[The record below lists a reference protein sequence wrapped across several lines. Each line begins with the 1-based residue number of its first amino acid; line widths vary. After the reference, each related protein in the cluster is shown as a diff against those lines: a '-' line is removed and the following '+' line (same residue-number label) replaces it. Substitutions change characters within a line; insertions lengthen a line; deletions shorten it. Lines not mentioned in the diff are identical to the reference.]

1 MTQTLTTQ
9 FATAGAMKEFYD
21 KQLLDSLYPNL
32 YLYQLAE
39 KRSLPRGSGKIIHF
53 KRYFKAGTGA
63 AGHLP
68 AFAITEGLAI
78 GLSALSAQAISTTVA
93 GYGDAIGIN
102 DFVIMTVPDDVV
114 KSAVFELSKGYA
126 LTMERTLRAAI
137 SASGTILPA
146 TNTATGSSSLLGTAS
161 TINAVDLMRAA
172 AALRQGNARAWP
184 DNMFAAIVHPRVG
197 FDLRNDATAL
207 VGWTAVNS
215 GFQQGATRVWQGEV
229 GTLYGCR
236 VIESTEAKQLLPT
249 TASLFKI
256 SAGASGFVTQVV
268 APGAYGVV
276 ELESARPKVFVKQPG
291 SAGHLDPINQK
302 GSVGIKGYYAGVVI
316 DAARMKRI
324 PSGGRT
330 L

>member
-39 KRSLPRGSGKIIHF
+39 KRPLPRGSGKTIHF
-53 KRYFKAGTGA
+53 KRYFPSGAGS
-63 AGHLP
+63 GHVIP
-68 AFAITEGLAI
+68 YAITEGTAI
-78 GLSALSAQAISTTVA
+78 GLSALSAVAVSVTVA
-93 GYGDAIGIN
+93 GFASAVGIN
-102 DFVIMTVPDDVV
+102 DFVVMTVPDDTV

-126 LTMERTLRAAI
+126 LTMERQIRTKI
-137 SASGTILPA
+137 SGSGTILPA
-146 TNTATGSSSLLGTAS
+146 GQTATGSSSLIGTAS
-161 TINAVDLMRAA
+161 TINALDLMRATF
-172 AALRQGNARAWP
+172 ALRQGNARAWP
-184 DNMFAAIVHPRVG
+184 DNMFAAIVHPRVAYDIG
-197 FDLRNDATAL
+197 NDATAV
-207 VGWTAVNS
+207 VGWGVVNA
-215 GFQQGATRVWQGEV
+215 GFNQGAQRLWQGEI

-256 SAGASGFVTQVV
+256 SAGASGFVTQVI

-276 ELESARPKVFVKQPG
+276 ELESARAKVFVKQPG
-291 SAGHLDPINQK
+291 SAGHLDPVNQK
-302 GSVGIKGYYAGVVI
+302 GSVGIKGYYAAVVI
-316 DAARMKRI
+316 DAARLKRI